1 MVLAVSALSR
11 RHCLLCAVAAA
22 SHAACGIVLE
32 GEPLVKGRSV
42 WVYGTMP
49 SSQQLTSADD
59 YIDRCARFLGVSL
72 PTPIEYLWRPE
83 PSGRTNCQGSG
94 VATILTNTIEAVNFP
109 HFHEIAHVLT
119 ARGGLPPLF
128 FVEGMAEALSPQADF
143 VCDGSAQRPQRA
155 PLSWIQSAVF
165 RQALDPLLLFQSRWP
180 ITDTPYVIA
189 AMFTLTA
196 IRAVGFE
203 RYWRFYCATPH
214 FAEPL
219 ETERSFRAHTGATLD
234 AIFSLL
240 AQPQP
245 RLSPLLP

>member
-1 MVLAVSALSR
+1 MSQAT
-11 RHCLLCAVAAA
+11 
-22 SHAACGIVLE
+22 CGLVLE

-49 SSQQLTSADD
+49 SAEQLTSADD
-59 YIDRCARFLGVSL
+59 YVDRCARLLGVSL
-72 PTPIEYLWRPE
+72 ANPIEYLWTPRP
-83 PSGRTNCQGSG
+83 GRPTSCQGFG
-94 VATILTNTIEAVNFP
+94 VTSVLTNTIEAVDFP
-109 HFHEIAHVLT
+109 HYHEIAHVMT

-128 FVEGMAEALSPQADF
+128 FVEGMAEALSPHADF
-143 VCDGSAQRPQRA
+143 VCERLFQRPQRV
-155 PLSWIQSAVF
+155 PLEWLRSPMF
-165 RQALDPLLLFQSRWP
+165 RRALDPEMYFEPSWP
-180 ITDTPYVIA
+180 IFDSPYVIA

-240 AQPQP
+240 AQPQA